1 MGRLAEL
8 DEVRSKRAAPSAQGE
23 LFPPEIVCSLADQIY
38 VYNERGALDGRD
50 PSIWMQLSPLWIDAG
65 LKESEASAIGDI
77 ERSQWSLLN
86 FDQYYLYSDSSSI
99 AAEIKASRSRRAEIQ
114 DGRGV
119 IFSRSANYMGSKAS
133 LSGEVIDVLSACWS
147 GGVFID
153 LMAGSGAVSGAVS
166 RFYPVIASDAQ
177 SFSRCLAKVQGGG
190 LGRSRAIELA
200 GFVIDIARNRY
211 AALSEKYADKI
222 LMEDM
227 AANSEI
233 DSHSAREF
241 LADAIQDNLDWTAMR
256 KGDFD
261 SVSGAWAEGHLISQ
275 VYGGL
280 YFGWR
285 QSVELDC
292 LRQAINEIAC
302 QREKEWALGALICA
316 ASACAFTY
324 AGHFAQPRFDVSNPL
339 VAQKNLAALLRQR
352 LASVTH
358 EFYARLTS
366 LAEES
371 EGVKQEIDTVP
382 GPWRSAV
389 ERMPTASYEGT
400 PCLYLDP
407 PYTRDEYSRYYHVL
421 EVISKYSPVAV
432 TGKARMPKR
441 GGGLRFASVFGAR
454 SSRESEAEISEILK
468 TCARSGWDC
477 LWSYSSSGLGDVK
490 RIVDEASLDFEKIDI
505 FASNYVYR
513 GQGRAPDKRVKEYML
528 YFKAAGR

>member
-1 MGRLAEL
+1 
-8 DEVRSKRAAPSAQGE
+8 
-23 LFPPEIVCSLADQIY
+23 
-38 VYNERGALDGRD
+38 
-50 PSIWMQLSPLWIDAG
+50 MQLSPLWIDAG